1 MLMYRI
7 TISGMF
13 PGAFVSTLLL
23 VLAFGFITV
32 AGCTQTQPSAD
43 STSPSDET
51 QADSPSMSSNEL
63 SQTGELASAEG
74 ALMPLD
80 RSVSL
85 LDIGPRLVSPQS
97 TSSQVFIDQAVAQGS
112 ERQASNIEA
121 RVDSLLDLMTLEEK
135 VGQMTQFELGMVT
148 DDDAFPQP
156 INHEELQRVVRDYH
170 VGSLLN
176 VVDTA
181 FSLDHWHEII
191 GAVQEE
197 ARQTRLGIPVLYG
210 IDAMHGANYTQEAIL
225 FPQAQG
231 LAATWNVHLVEEVG
245 AITAR
250 DVRASGIPWNF
261 APVLDAGR
269 DLRWPR
275 LYETFGED
283 AHLTTVMGLAIN
295 KAQQGDDMSGERQV
309 ASTLK
314 HFIGYSVSD
323 SGRDRTPAT
332 ISEIELRE
340 QHLPPFQAAVDAGAA
355 SVMVNS
361 GEVNGVP
368 VHSSHYL
375 LTDVLR
381 GELGFD
387 GLILTDWLDIK
398 KLVSLHHVAADERE
412 ATKMA
417 IEAGIDMS
425 MVPSDVSFIEHLTSL
440 VEDGEITESRIDES
454 VRRILRLKFELGLFE
469 DPMAGIELADEVGSD
484 RDRQVALQAAHE
496 SVTLLRNED
505 DLLPLSEDQNVLV
518 TGPTSHSMQSL
529 NNGWTYTWQ
538 GGGRAQDLF
547 HEGRPTVMEAVRER
561 VGEAQMTYMPGSTLT
576 RLDHVDAAVDAA
588 READVAIVALGEGA
602 YTETAG
608 NLQHSL
614 MLPEA
619 QRRLLQDVAATGT
632 PVVLVLLQ
640 GRPRT
645 LGVAHEAADAIVTA
659 YNPGTEGGQA
669 VVDVLYGDVNPSG
682 HLPHTY
688 PSRPTGYALYDHKNS
703 ERLDAEFGTE
713 GATPLFPFGHGL
725 SYTTFDYSDL
735 TVSETSLSTD
745 TLHEGAEVA
754 VEVTISNTG
763 DRAGS
768 DVVQL
773 YMSQEFASVTPSV
786 RKLKRFA
793 KVDLE
798 PGSSETLTFQLTWD
812 DFSFIGRDAHPVVES
827 GPFTIQV
834 DDLDAEITLTGAPT
848 SNAALLPHVEQAI
861 QPEPSASM

>member
-1 MLMYRI
+1 MPMYRV
-7 TISGMF
+7 TTSGMF
-13 PGAFVSTLLL
+13 SGAFVSTLLL

-85 LDIGPRLVSPQS
+85 LDIGPRLVSSQS

-148 DDDAFPQP
+148 DDDPFPQP
-156 INHEELQRVVRDYH
+156 INQEELQRVVRDYH

-181 FSLDHWHEII
+181 FPLDHWHEII

-283 AHLTTVMGLAIN
+283 AHLTTAMGLAIN

-340 QHLPPFQAAVDAGAA
+340 QHLPPFEAAIDAGAA

-576 RLDHVDAAVDAA
+576 RLDQIDEAVDAA
-588 READVAIVALGEGA
+588 HEADVAIVALGEGA

-619 QRRLLQDVAATGT
+619 QRRLLQEVAATGT

-688 PSRPTGYALYDHKNS
+688 PSRPTGYALYDHKHS
-703 ERLDAEFGTE
+703 ERLDAEFGTD

-735 TVSETSLSTD
+735 TVSETSLSTGA
-745 TLHEGAEVA
+745 LHEGEEVE
-754 VEVTISNTG
+754 VEVTITNTG

-812 DFSFIGRDAHPVVES
+812 DFSFIGRDARPVVES

-834 DDLDAEITLTGAPT
+834 DSLDAEITLTGAPT
-848 SNAALLPHVEQAI
+848 SNAALLPRVEQAV